1 MVSAANSRI
10 SAGVSWRSLLLML
23 ALFALVSAT
32 AGAGAAYWILMRYT
46 LHLPMETQRLN
57 VLLPEHLPV
66 DVEIL
71 QQDAAVVTDAAT
83 LREFPVHIDDTF
95 KTVVRVDTRVP
106 VRMTVPF
113 QGVVP
118 VNMTLPLNTKIKT
131 RVLGVNMELPIEGE
145 IPLRFSLPVDLSV
158 QIDQTLP
165 MKFDLPVNTRINQR
179 VNVKVQTQQAA
190 RIRLRDPRLPV
201 TLQEGEIAVPLSWL
215 SLTALPDNDEAT
227 RLGPLAR
234 PPGGK

>member
-10 SAGVSWRSLLLML
+10 LAGVSWRSLLLML

-71 QQDAAVVTDAAT
+71 PQDAAAVTDAAT

-118 VNMTLPLNTKIKT
+118 VNMTLPLNTKVKT